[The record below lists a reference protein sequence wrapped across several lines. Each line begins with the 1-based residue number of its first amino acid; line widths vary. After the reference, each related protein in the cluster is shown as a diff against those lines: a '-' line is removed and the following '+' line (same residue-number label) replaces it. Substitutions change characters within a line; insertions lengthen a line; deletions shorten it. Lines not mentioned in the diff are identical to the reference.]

1 MFWPPGMVGMPLSK
15 IIKACQDPGLERFEF
30 FEIGEAYS
38 DTNPV
43 PQPDAR
49 VSPYPMLQEDPAPPA
64 ATSLEDMDH
73 IIRNRLLEAE
83 RQAQETE
90 KLAYEN
96 GYAQGRKDGFEY
108 GRKSALIVQEQLEN
122 VLLQL
127 GTLPSNAFR
136 DYRDWF
142 VQSALSMA
150 RCIVQCELKTNP
162 DGLFSLVTSLVH
174 EAEEHHTLTLYLN
187 PRDLDLLR
195 NKTPLESWLQQFSRA
210 FSLKTDAALT
220 PGGCRL
226 ESDLQLLD
234 ATLETRFA
242 FLEETLA
249 APAPDLEAQSCEA
262 QG

>member
-1 MFWPPGMVGMPLSK
+1 MVGMPLSK
-15 IIKACQDPGLERFEF
+15 IIKAYQDPGLERFEF
-30 FEIGEAYS
+30 FEIGEALS
-38 DTNPV
+38 DTDPA
-43 PQPDAR
+43 PQPDQI
-49 VSPYPMLQEDPAPPA
+49 SPDPMLREDPAAPA
-64 ATSLEDMDH
+64 TPSREDMDH

-96 GYAQGRKDGFEY
+96 GYAQGQKDGFEY
-108 GRKSALIVQEQLEN
+108 GRKSALVVQEQLEN

-127 GTLPSNAFR
+127 GALPSRAFR

-142 VQSALSMA
+142 IQSSLSMA
-150 RCIVQCELKTNP
+150 RCIVQNELKTNP
-162 DGLFSLVTSLVH
+162 DGLYSLVTSLLH
-174 EAEEHHTLTLYLN
+174 EAQEHQTLTLYLN

-195 NKTPLESWLQQFSRA
+195 KNTPLESWIQQFSPA

-242 FLEETLA
+242 FLEETLT
-249 APAPDLEAQSCEA
+249 APETDLEVQSCEA
-262 QG
+262 EG

>member
-1 MFWPPGMVGMPLSK
+1 MVGMPLSK

-30 FEIGEAYS
+30 FEIGEVFS
-38 DTNPV
+38 DTDPL
-43 PQPDAR
+43 PQSDR
-49 VSPYPMLQEDPAPPA
+49 VSPHPMLQKDPAAPA
-64 ATSLEDMDH
+64 ASSLEDMDH

-96 GYAQGRKDGFEY
+96 GYAQGQKDGFEY

-127 GTLPSNAFR
+127 GALPSKAFR

-142 VQSALSMA
+142 IQSSLSMA
-150 RCIVQCELKTNP
+150 RCIVQGELKINP
-162 DGLFSLVTSLVH
+162 DGLFRVVTSLLH
-174 EAEEHHTLTLYLN
+174 DAEEHHTLTLYLN

-195 NKTPLESWLQQFSRA
+195 KKTPLESWIQQFSPA
-210 FSLKTDAALT
+210 FSLKTDAGLT

-242 FLEETLA
+242 FLEEALT
-249 APAPDLEAQSCEA
+249 APATDLEVQSCESD
-262 QG
+262 G

>member
-1 MFWPPGMVGMPLSK
+1 MPLSK

-30 FEIGEAYS
+30 FEIGEVYS
-38 DTNPV
+38 DTDPV
-43 PQPDAR
+43 PQPDR
-49 VSPYPMLQEDPAPPA
+49 VSPDPMLQEDPAPPV

-90 KLAYEN
+90 KLGYEN

-108 GRKSALIVQEQLEN
+108 GRKSARIVQEQLEN

-127 GTLPSNAFR
+127 GTLPSKAFR

-142 VQSALSMA
+142 IQSALSMA
-150 RCIVQCELKTNP
+150 RCIVQSELKANP
-162 DGLFSLVTSLVH
+162 DGLFSLVTSLLQ
-174 EAEEHHTLTLYLN
+174 EAEAHHTLTLYLN
-187 PRDLDLLR
+187 PGDLDLLR
-195 NKTPLESWLQQFSRA
+195 KKTPLESWMQQFSPD
-210 FSLKTDAALT
+210 FSLKTDTGLT

-226 ESDLQLLD
+226 ESDLQLMD

-242 FLEETLA
+242 SLEETLT
-249 APAPDLEAQSCEA
+249 APVPDLEDQSCEA
-262 QG
+262 EG

>member
-1 MFWPPGMVGMPLSK
+1 MVGMPLSK

-30 FEIGEAYS
+30 FEIGEALS
-38 DTNPV
+38 DTDP
-43 PQPDAR
+43 PPLPDH
-49 VSPYPMLQEDPAPPA
+49 VSPDPMLREDPEAPDIP
-64 ATSLEDMDH
+64 SLDDMDH
-73 IIRNRLLEAE
+73 IIRKRLLEAE

-96 GYAQGRKDGFEY
+96 GYAQGQKDGFEY

-127 GTLPSNAFR
+127 GSLPSRAFR

-142 VQSALSMA
+142 IQSSLSMA
-150 RCIVQCELKTNP
+150 RCIVQNELKTNS
-162 DGLFSLVTSLVH
+162 DGLTSLVTSLLH

-187 PRDLDLLR
+187 PGDLDLLR
-195 NKTPLESWLQQFSRA
+195 KKTPMETWLQQFSPA
-210 FSLKTDAALT
+210 FSLKTDAGLT

-234 ATLETRFA
+234 ATLETRLA
-242 FLEETLA
+242 SLEETLT
-249 APAPDLEAQSCEA
+249 APETDLEDQSCEA
-262 QG
+262 AG